1 MITEA
6 GRELDALVAEK
17 VIQSG
22 FSWDLSKFP
31 LNDAYAH
38 RLCKHDSLKPFC
50 LVVPFYSTD
59 IGAAWQVVGKLR
71 KDGYGIIF
79 NDTRVQYRCRFWR
92 HDGKDAWNIF
102 TWVGEPDTEYTI
114 WADTAPL
121 AICLAALKAVGHAD

>member
-1 MITEA
+1 MSDMDGTKRPEEVSIWQDILILCDADGTKRECIYLPG
-6 GRELDALVAEK
+6 GRDW
-17 VIQSG
+17 QQ
-22 FSWDLSKFP
+22 
-31 LNDAYAH
+31 
-38 RLCKHDSLKPFC
+38 
-50 LVVPFYSTD
+50 VPDYSTN
-59 IGAAWQVVGKLR
+59 IAAAWEVVGKLR